1 MRVDLANVRED
12 ELSIDEAPARRREK
26 LARVILDSMAQF
38 VALTDANGN
47 VLEVNK
53 AALDAAGL
61 TLAEIE
67 GQPCWTT
74 FWWQVSD
81 EVRETLRRQVR
92 RAAAGETV
100 RWDTPI
106 FGSADRKR
114 TIIIDAT
121 LTPVKDRNGKV
132 LYIVGEGRDITEKAI
147 AGREARMAEA
157 DEFEKI
163 EGNYRLLLQSVVDYA
178 IYTLD
183 PTGIITSWNA
193 GGERIKGYASDEII
207 GRHFSQFFT
216 EEDRASGLPA
226 RALETALR
234 EGKFETE
241 GWRLR
246 KDGTRFWASVV
257 IDPIRDRRGKHVGF
271 AKITR
276 DITERRQAA
285 LALAEA
291 QQQLFQAQKMEG
303 IGHLTGGVAHDF
315 NNLLTII
322 IGNLETLQ
330 RVVQDAPAD
339 SARLMRLAGNAMRG
353 AERAAALTQRLL
365 AFSRQQPL
373 QPKALDASKLVGNMS
388 DLLRRSLGEQI
399 AIKTVLAGDLWQVSA
414 DPNQLEV
421 AILNLAVN
429 ARDAMPNGG
438 SLTLETCNVQLDE
451 ENVASH
457 PDMTAGGYVSIS
469 VADTG
474 TGMSQVVIERA
485 FDPFFTTK
493 DVGLG
498 TGLGLSQV
506 YGFVKQSG
514 GHVKIESALG
524 KGTTV
529 TLYLPR
535 LHAAIDVDAAAQQPA
550 VPQRSAGSETILVV
564 EDDAGVR
571 GHTLESLRDLGYR
584 TLDAAS
590 ARAALRALKE
600 NSDVQLLFTD
610 VVLPDGMNGQQLA
623 EEARRLRP
631 GLKVLM
637 TTGYDRNAI
646 QRNGRVDPELQLITK
661 PFSFAALAAKVR
673 SVLDMPA
680 RSAKIL
686 LVEDE
691 ILIQMLAVDQLES
704 LGFKVETAASAAEA
718 MNKIRLNGDLDA
730 AIVDIGLPDRKG
742 DVLIGEMRAIHPSM
756 PIVVASGYGEAEA
769 QKRFGRD
776 SRMAFLAKPYAAD
789 QLKAVLATLNVEA

>member
-1 MRVDLANVRED
+1 MRVDLVSVRD
-12 ELSIDEAPARRREK
+12 SELSSDQARQRHRDG
-26 LARVILDSMAQF
+26 LARIMLDSMAQF

-53 AALDAAGL
+53 VALDAAGL
-61 TLAEIE
+61 TLADVE
-67 GQPCWTT
+67 GKPCWTT
-74 FWWQVSD
+74 PWWQVSD
-81 EVRETLRRQVR
+81 RVSETLKTQIR

-106 FGSADRKR
+106 FGSADRRR
-114 TIIIDAT
+114 TILIDAS
-121 LTPVKDRNGKV
+121 LTPVKDGNGKV
-132 LYIVGEGRDITEKAI
+132 IYIVGEGRDITAKA
-147 AGREARMAEA
+147 AAEVEARVAEA
-157 DEFEKI
+157 DEREKAEDRFRI
-163 EGNYRLLLQSVVDYA
+163 LVQGVLDYA
-178 IYTLD
+178 IYMLD
-183 PTGIITSWNA
+183 PTGTITSWNA
-193 GGERIKGYASDEII
+193 GGERIKGYAAGEII
-207 GRHFSQFFT
+207 GQHFSRFFT
-216 EEDRASGLPA
+216 DEDRASGLPA
-226 RALETALR
+226 TALETALR
-234 EGKFETE
+234 EGKYEAE
-241 GWRLR
+241 GWRVR

-257 IDPIRDRRGKHVGF
+257 LDSIRDRDGTHVGF

-285 LALAEA
+285 LALADA

-330 RVVQDAPAD
+330 RVAQDSPSD
-339 SARLMRLAGNAMRG
+339 SARINRLASNAMRG

-373 QPKALDASKLVGNMS
+373 QPKALDVSKLVGGMS
-388 DLLRRSLGEQI
+388 DLLRRSLGEQVQI
-399 AIKTVLAGDLWQVSA
+399 ETVLAGGLRQVNV

-429 ARDAMPNGG
+429 ARDAMPDGG
-438 SLTLETCNVQLDE
+438 RLVIRTSNVDLDE
-451 ENVASH
+451 
-457 PDMTAGGYVSIS
+457 GYAAAQADVIPGEYVLIS
-469 VADTG
+469 VSDTG
-474 TGMSQVVIERA
+474 TGMSPNVIERA

-514 GHVKIESALG
+514 GHVKIESAQG
-524 KGTTV
+524 KGTTIR
-529 TLYLPR
+529 LYLPR
-535 LHAAIDVDAAAQQPA
+535 LDVAADADAALEPPSAP
-550 VPQRSAGSETILVV
+550 PRSAGSETILVV

-584 TLDAAS
+584 TLEAGN
-590 ARAALRALKE
+590 ARAAMQALKD
-600 NSDVQLLFTD
+600 NSGIQLLFTD
-610 VVLPDGMNGQQLA
+610 VVLPEGMNGQQLA
-623 EEARRLRP
+623 KEARRLRP
-631 GLKVLM
+631 DLKVLM

-646 QRNGRVDPELQLITK
+646 QRDGKVDPEIQLITK

-680 RSAKIL
+680 RSGKIL

-704 LGFKVETAASAAEA
+704 LGFKVETAGSATEA
-718 MNKIRLNGDLDA
+718 MTKIRLNGDLEA
-730 AIVDIGLPDRKG
+730 AIVDLGLPDRKG
-742 DVLIGEMRAIHPSM
+742 DVLIGEMRAIHPTM
-756 PIVVASGYGEAEA
+756 PIVVASGYGEADA
-769 QKRFGRD
+769 QKRFGSD
-776 SRMAFLAKPYAAD
+776 NRMAFLAKPYAAD
-789 QLKAVLATLNVEA
+789 QLKAVLATLNVAA